1 MANAVKF
8 RAQVLGQ
15 KATHLVRPYR
25 ACHCFTTQTQG
36 DALGFHRTPRWGWE
50 GRVRDAASPRWG
62 WGGVVR
68 DAASALWGWEGVIRH
83 AAFCPVGGGEA
94 WFVTRLSAPW
104 GWEGVVRH
112 AAFCP
117 LGLGRRGS

>member
-25 ACHCFTTQTQG
+25 AYHCFTTQTQG

-50 GRVRDAASPRWG
+50 G
-62 WGGVVR
+62 VVR
-68 DAASALWGWEGVIRH
+68 LTASHRRCEGNGCGGLFFGRGFFLQIFECSGEFFE
-83 AAFCPVGGGEA
+83 AFLL
-94 WFVTRLSAPW
+94 FLK
-104 GWEGVVRH
+104 
-112 AAFCP
+112 P
-117 LGLGRRGS
+117 LHEVLQFRGAGLERSQTG

>member
-68 DAASALWGWEGVIRH
+68 
-83 AAFCPVGGGEA
+83 
-94 WFVTRLSAPW
+94 
-104 GWEGVVRH
+104 H

-117 LGLGRRGS
+117 LGLGGRDSSHGVSPLGSRSATPAAPFPSSPAGQ